1 MRKGYF
7 NVEADD
13 ENLRKATWKTNKCKF
28 SYTMQG
34 IFQGSTNP
42 NYISVVCKANNK
54 NLLAAGDDD
63 FLLNLGN
70 YPCITENPKLK
81 KYRGHSGVI
90 KKIIWN
96 SNDNLIITIAENDKA
111 IIVWSVEEVGK

>member
-1 MRKGYF
+1 
-7 NVEADD
+7 
-13 ENLRKATWKTNKCKF
+13 
-28 SYTMQG
+28 MQG

-42 NYISVVCKANNK
+42 NYISAVCKAHNK
-54 NLLAAGDDD
+54 NLLVAGDDD
-63 FLLNLGN
+63 YLLNLCN

-96 SNDNLIITIAENDKA
+96 SVDNLIITIAENDKA
-111 IIVWSVEEVGK
+111 IIVWNVEEVNK